1 MAYNLIYITAS
12 NAEEAKEL
20 GRGLVEARL
29 VACANVI
36 PNMIPI
42 FWWEGRVQ
50 EDSEAILLAKTRD
63 ALVDRVIEFVQQEHS
78 YDCPAVLALPIQ
90 AGHKPF
96 LQWIDEETE
105 GADAPDTDLE

>member
-12 NAEEAKEL
+12 NAEEAKDL
-20 GRGLVEARL
+20 GRALVEARL

-36 PNMIPI
+36 PNMTPI
-42 FWWEGRVQ
+42 FWWDGRVQ
-50 EDSEAILLAKTRD
+50 EDSEAILLAKTRN
-63 ALVDRVIEFVQQEHS
+63 ALVQQVIDFVQREHS

-90 AGHKPF
+90 AGHAPF

-105 GADAPDTDLE
+105 GADQPANPVE